1 MPGLVEVDAAVR
13 SFLDH
18 ADLVMLAV
26 VGLLALSSVASWA
39 IIIEKLFRLV
49 GLRAAVGRIE
59 SQVGAGAGLSLG
71 SSALLDVMLAARAD
85 ETLDGQSPADLRM
98 RRRTAMRR
106 AYLGELRRFEGGLS
120 FLATLA
126 STAPFLGLFGTVWGI
141 MRSFSAIANAQDTS
155 LAVVAP
161 GIAQALFATAIGLG
175 TAIPAVVAYNL
186 SRAALGRCG
195 QRLGAVAV
203 ALAKSPD
210 RHP

>member
-1 MPGLVEVDAAVR
+1 MPRLVEVDAAVR

-18 ADLVMLAV
+18 ADVVMLAV

>member
-98 RRRTAMRR
+98 RRLTAMRR

>member
-1 MPGLVEVDAAVR
+1 
-13 SFLDH
+13 
-18 ADLVMLAV
+18 
-26 VGLLALSSVASWA
+26 
-39 IIIEKLFRLV
+39 
-49 GLRAAVGRIE
+49 
-59 SQVGAGAGLSLG
+59 
-71 SSALLDVMLAARAD
+71 
-85 ETLDGQSPADLRM
+85 
-98 RRRTAMRR
+98 
-106 AYLGELRRFEGGLS
+106 
-120 FLATLA
+120 
-126 STAPFLGLFGTVWGI
+126 

>member
-18 ADLVMLAV
+18 ADVVMLAV

>member
-1 MPGLVEVDAAVR
+1 MR